1 MNRLLVC
8 FVVLFL
14 APANV
19 LAQSKTQPPAEQ
31 SLQELVAEVRQ
42 LRATLQRMNAGVYKV
57 QVILEQLKLRQEQ
70 VTRLSRELN
79 DVREKLSEMQASR
92 SKMKVLLEREEA
104 EVEAGTRHPAE
115 TANLKNELEA
125 IVEREQRM
133 MVRETQLANE
143 LETERAKLNELND
156 KLNLLLEQ
164 DLSPR

>member
-1 MNRLLVC
+1 M
-8 FVVLFL
+8 
-14 APANV
+14 
-19 LAQSKTQPPAEQ
+19 SGQ
-31 SLQELVAEVRQ
+31 SLRAASQWSWLGILGSGSWVA
-42 LRATLQRMNAGVYKV
+42 ATWAT
-57 QVILEQLKLRQEQ
+57 EPTEA
-70 VTRLSRELN
+70 E
-79 DVREKLSEMQASR
+79 EKTGWQT
-92 SKMKVLLEREEA
+92 EA

-115 TANLKNELEA
+115 TAKLKNELEA